1 MAKKS
6 QPECSE
12 CGASGAGAQFSI
24 FSPHGFGTYCVEC
37 EEKMSAL
44 LRSWKINA
52 IHTHPAKEVK

>member
-12 CGASGAGAQFSI
+12 CGASGADAQFSI

-37 EEKMSAL
+37 EEKKGESTDNVC
-44 LRSWKINA
+44 SF
-52 IHTHPAKEVK
+52 EVMDGGRG